1 MKILFTWV
9 LAAALCGCISPSTG
23 PTKREDAAQ
32 DLTNRAHAHMEL
44 GMSYYENGKY
54 QFAIEELNEALKA
67 RSDYVPAHS
76 GLALVYMELKEDKK
90 AEAAFKKALRYEP
103 GNSSARNNFG
113 QFLCS
118 RGRTEEGLR
127 QLLEA
132 VKNPLYQ
139 TPDTAYQN
147 AGVCARRIGDNARAE
162 EYFRQAVMRNPRHAQ
177 ALLNLSDL
185 NYLKKNYAQAK
196 VYADQLLQF
205 TQAPGPELLWL
216 STRIARKLGDGDGVI
231 QHANQLRRRYPD
243 APETR
248 ALLDGRFE

>member
-1 MKILFTWV
+1 MGDERLNIFRAWV
-9 LAAALCGCISPSTG
+9 LAAVLCGCTNNPSTSPS
-23 PTKREDAAQ
+23 KREAASQ

-44 GMSYYENGKY
+44 GMGYYESGKH

-67 RSDYVPAHS
+67 RPDYVPAHS
-76 GLALVYMELKEDKK
+76 GLALVYMELREDKK

-103 GNSSARNNFG
+103 GNSSARNNYG

-139 TPDTAYQN
+139 APDTAYQN
-147 AGVCARRIGDNARAE
+147 AGVCARRIGDNTRAE

-185 NYLKKNYAQAK
+185 NYLKKNYPTGKNLCRPIASGFA
-196 VYADQLLQF
+196 VPRTGSALARDSDR
-205 TQAPGPELLWL
+205 TQ
-216 STRIARKLGDGDGVI
+216 TR
-231 QHANQLRRRYPD
+231 QWRRRD
-243 APETR
+243 TACESIAA
-248 ALLDGRFE
+248 ALSGCA